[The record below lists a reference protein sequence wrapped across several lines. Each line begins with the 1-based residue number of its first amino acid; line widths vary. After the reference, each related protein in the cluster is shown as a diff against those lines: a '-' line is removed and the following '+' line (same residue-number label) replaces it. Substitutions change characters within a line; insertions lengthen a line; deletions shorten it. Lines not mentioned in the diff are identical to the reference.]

1 MNYTTI
7 KRAIASL
14 LAVLICS
21 MPVFA
26 QGTSDRADDARQKVE
41 AIKER
46 LHLTD
51 DQVAKIKPLAQQRQ
65 DQMQALRGTYPTTAS
80 RDDKQ
85 KMLEE
90 AKRIQDNFES
100 QVEPIL
106 NADQV
111 AEWQKMKEEWRAA
124 RQNARQQTG

>member
-1 MNYTTI
+1 MNYATI

-46 LHLTD
+46 
-51 DQVAKIKPLAQQRQ
+51 
-65 DQMQALRGTYPTTAS
+65 
-80 RDDKQ
+80 
-85 KMLEE
+85 
-90 AKRIQDNFES
+90 
-100 QVEPIL
+100 
-106 NADQV
+106 
-111 AEWQKMKEEWRAA
+111 
-124 RQNARQQTG
+124 